1 MIPRKPIRSRRRKP
15 GPGRLK
21 GEALE
26 ALRRACFERDGYQCQ
41 QVLREEPMPGFEADL
56 VSVFRC
62 WKRVTWESGHMA
74 HIVSRGRGGKDELSN
89 VKNEMCASAIS
100 GSNTPTGPAVGNPC
114 HRPCCKNG
122 KTLRI
127 ISVRSRDMMGSS
139 REQRELMENRRK
151 RDETRP
157 HQSE

>member
-89 VKNEMCASAIS
+89 VKTKCAECHIGIEHSYGPS
-100 GSNTPTGPAVGNPC
+100 G
-114 HRPCCKNG
+114 
-122 KTLRI
+122 
-127 ISVRSRDMMGSS
+127 
-139 REQRELMENRRK
+139 RK
-151 RDETRP
+151 P
-157 HQSE
+157 VPPSLL